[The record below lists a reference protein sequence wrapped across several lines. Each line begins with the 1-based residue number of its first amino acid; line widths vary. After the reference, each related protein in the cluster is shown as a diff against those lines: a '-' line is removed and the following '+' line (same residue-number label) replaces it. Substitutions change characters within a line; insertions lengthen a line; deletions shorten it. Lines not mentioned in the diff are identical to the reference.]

1 MRVLGDAIWPHPHP
15 CRLLGFDEWRPPRDS
30 LKICFCHSKWQK
42 SHRHHLYCIC
52 VFLAVL
58 LAFSSWDTYCQALV
72 SAWVLLQVWTVV
84 EWPWPT
90 TFKQK
95 QQFEF
100 CKRLPQINFSCTK
113 ALTSK
118 RNASFTRRA
127 KVGQVFSRIKV
138 HIYHCPVLRNPDPLL
153 IYSGGHFWGG
163 AFNPLWL
170 QAPHVLN
177 TSTPNLLTYCAHP
190 Q

>member
-1 MRVLGDAIWPHPHP
+1 M
-15 CRLLGFDEWRPPRDS
+15 
-30 LKICFCHSKWQK
+30 
-42 SHRHHLYCIC
+42 YCIC

-58 LAFSSWDTYCQALV
+58 LAFPSWDTYCQALV

-90 TFKQK
+90 TFKQQ

-138 HIYHCPVLRNPDPLL
+138 HIYHCPVLRNPDPLHSCIVEDTFEVGHL
-153 IYSGGHFWGG
+153 ILCDCKLHMSSTQV
-163 AFNPLWL
+163 L
-170 QAPHVLN
+170 Q
-177 TSTPNLLTYCAHP
+177 TF
-190 Q
+190 